1 MPKPP
6 RPDDDLESR
15 VAIAGHPL
23 HAMMVTFPIAFL
35 IAVAATDLAWV
46 FLQDDFWARMSLWLV
61 GAGAVTGLAAGL
73 AGTIELL
80 IIPGVRRRGASWSH
94 FVAAIT
100 LISIAFTNWFL
111 RLAGPEEMILPWG
124 LMLSLLGAVMVGV
137 SGWLGANLV
146 FEHQIGVVDDD
157 GD

>member
-35 IAVAATDLAWV
+35 IAVAASDLAWV

>member
-1 MPKPP
+1 M
-6 RPDDDLESR
+6 
-15 VAIAGHPL
+15 AIAGHPL

-35 IAVAATDLAWV
+35 MSVAATDIAWIL
-46 FLQDDFWARMSLWLV
+46 LQDEFWARLSLWLV
-61 GAGAVTGLAAGL
+61 GAGAITALAAGL

-80 IIPGVRRRGASWSH
+80 VIPGVRRRGASWSH
-94 FVAAIT
+94 FVAAVT

-111 RLAGPEEMILPWG
+111 RLAGPEVMIFPWG
-124 LMLSLLGAVMVGV
+124 VMLSLLGAVMVGV

>member
-1 MPKPP
+1 
-6 RPDDDLESR
+6 

-35 IAVAATDLAWV
+35 MSVAATDIAWIL
-46 FLQDDFWARMSLWLV
+46 LQDEFWARASLWLV
-61 GAGAVTGLAAGL
+61 GAGAITALAAGL

-94 FVAAIT
+94 FVAAVT

-111 RLAGPEEMILPWG
+111 RLAGPEEMIFPWG
-124 LMLSLLGAVMVGV
+124 LMLSLLGAAMVGV

-146 FEHQIGVVDDD
+146 FEHQIGVVDED